1 MGEETFM
8 VMAVFT
14 LGVILMV
21 SLGAS
26 VCQDI
31 NI

>member
-8 VMAVFT
+8 VMAMFII
-14 LGVILMV
+14 GVTLMV